1 MKIDIPLAGWILSVA
16 TFLLGTILPVVYGR
30 FAFDGI
36 SVQQLSNVRSVS
48 TDLEQGTNEFSTLL
62 KVANVNRDAIVV
74 EGLGAPDISVS
85 GFSFKPL
92 RTEFKFFTKGET
104 IALPPSHPIVLLNPD
119 GSTTTNIPESVKPV
133 AADFPPLII
142 KSNEDKLLGITIYFA
157 CRQFEK
163 KNERAIREALYNYI
177 VENGLGIRI
186 RINGKYRPLK
196 LQILPI

>member
-16 TFLLGTILPVVYGR
+16 TFLLGTILPVVYGK

-36 SVQQLSNVRSVS
+36 SVHQVSKVRSVY
-48 TDLEQGTNEFSTLL
+48 TDLEQGTNAFSTLL
-62 KVANVNRDAIVV
+62 KVANVNKEAIVV
-74 EGLGAPDISVS
+74 EGLDAPELSVS

-92 RTEFKFFTKGET
+92 QTEFKLFTEGDT
-104 IALPPSHPIVLLNPD
+104 IALPSSHPIVLLNPD

-133 AADFPPLII
+133 SEDFPPLII
-142 KSNEDKLLGITIYFA
+142 KSNEGKLLGITIYFG

-163 KNERAIREALYNYI
+163 KNERTIREALYNYI
-177 VENGLGIRI
+177 IDNGLRIRI
-186 RINGKYRPLK
+186 RINGKYRPFK